1 MEGEGTLITRIP
13 VNEIYRDGNVACTY
27 VDKLFYTYL
36 HGPRPATA
44 DAKAKKPVSLKKDN
58 GGGSHAGAAM
68 KIYYRGCWPNN
79 NRSLDSGGGGRRRR
93 EKGSNFRS
101 NCISRE
107 EGIALCENLSPPEIV
122 LGCRKIFESIWKSRR
137 QRQSV
142 RGRIPIVVE
151 RVLNYLSVKL
161 NGIHYPSN
169 SYPVLSRKSI
179 CKCYKCALSKFSI
192 SPHFSRQFV
201 PFLRIPIIK

>member
-1 MEGEGTLITRIP
+1 MGRGPPLRMQKRKNQFHWKRITEGARMPERRWKSITAA
-13 VNEIYRDGNVACTY
+13 V
-27 VDKLFYTYL
+27 
-36 HGPRPATA
+36 GPTTTVPSIR
-44 DAKAKKPVSLKKDN
+44 
-58 GGGSHAGAAM
+58 
-68 KIYYRGCWPNN
+68 
-79 NRSLDSGGGGRRRR
+79 GGGRRRR

-151 RVLNYLSVKL
+151 HVLNYLSVKL

-201 PFLRIPIIK
+201 PFLRIPIIKWLPLKF